1 MKLIVVESPTKART
15 LSKFLGKEYLIEA
28 SMGHVRDLPKKSLG
42 VDLEHEFKPEYVI
55 SAGKSKVVRQL
66 KQSAKKATSVI
77 LATDLDRE
85 GEAIAFHI
93 QYLLSEKRKA
103 KSEKQKFSRIVFHEI
118 TKTAIE
124 EALKHPGQVDLKLV
138 DAQAGRRILD
148 RLVGYQLSPIL
159 WRKVRR
165 GLSAGRVQSVAV
177 RLVVEREEEIKAF
190 KPETYWVVG
199 ASLKK
204 DKEEFAAYLKKITDQ
219 VKAEQAAADLKQA
232 EYSVS
237 EVKIRQVKQWPWP
250 PLMTSTLQR
259 TAGARLGWSAKK
271 TMHEAQNLYEQGLIT
286 YHRTDSLN
294 LASEAVSQAREF
306 ISQKFGA
313 AYLPE
318 RQVFYKTKAKNAQ
331 AAHEAI
337 RPTDVNFQSDNKLYK
352 LIWERFVACQMSP
365 AVVEKT
371 KVTVAANKYELF
383 AEGEKLLFDGWG
395 KIFKSQF
402 SIFNQLPNLQTNDQ
416 LKLIK
421 VLSEQKFTQP
431 PGRYTEASLIKV
443 LEEKEIGRPS
453 TYAPILSTVQDRHY
467 VEKEEKKLKPT
478 VIGEAVTKFLMKNF
492 PKVMDYEFTAKMEG
506 DLDEIAKGK
515 QSSVTVLKN
524 FYAGFSER
532 LIEVKEKADRVA
544 IETEKTGQKCPEC
557 NEGEVVIRTGRFG
570 KFLSC
575 EKFPECKYTATF
587 KEVVKGVVCGDC
599 GAEVVIKRTRRGK
612 QFYGCA
618 NYPKCKWASWNKPK
632 ALASGLPENQNTQ
645 ENGNQN

>member
-15 LSKFLGKEYLIEA
+15 LSRFLGKEYLIEA
-28 SMGHVRDLPKKSLG
+28 SMGHVRDLPKKNLG

-55 SAGKSKVVRQL
+55 SSGKSKIVRQL
-66 KQSAKKATSVI
+66 KQSAKKAEAVI

-118 TKTAIE
+118 TKNAIE
-124 EALKHPGQVDLKLV
+124 AALKHPGQVDLKLV
-138 DAQAGRRILD
+138 DAQQGRRILD

-190 KPETYWVVG
+190 KPEAYWVVG

-204 DKEEFAAYLKKITDQ
+204 DQENFEAYLKKITDQ
-219 VKAEQAAADLKQA
+219 AKAEQATVDLKQA
-232 EYSVS
+232 EYSVK
-237 EVKIRQVKQWPWP
+237 EVKTRQVKQWPWP

-259 TAGARLGWSAKK
+259 SAGARLGWSAKK

-294 LASEAVSQAREF
+294 LATEAVGQARKY
-306 ISQKFGA
+306 IQTKYGDK
-313 AYLPE
+313 YLPD
-318 RQVFYKTKAKNAQ
+318 RPVFYKTKAKNVQ

-352 LIWERFVACQMSP
+352 LIWERFVGCQMRP
-365 AVVEKT
+365 AVMGKT
-371 KVTVAANKYELF
+371 TVIVTAQPFDSAQGKYELK
-383 AEGEKLLFDGWG
+383 AEGERLIFDGWWKIG
-395 KIFKSQF
+395 KGQ
-402 SIFNQLPNLQTNDQ
+402 Q
-416 LKLIK
+416 LKNLPELKVGDKLELIK
-421 VLSEQKFTQP
+421 VLSEKKLTQP
-431 PGRYTEASLIKV
+431 PSRYTEASLIKV

-453 TYAPILSTVQDRHY
+453 TYAPILSTIQDRHY

-478 VIGEAVTKFLMKNF
+478 VIGEAVTKFLLKNF

-524 FYAGFSER
+524 FYSGFAEK
-532 LIEVKEKADRVA
+532 LNEVKEKAERVA
-544 IETEKTGQKCPEC
+544 IKTEKTGEKCPEC
-557 NEGEVVIRTGRFG
+557 KQGEVVIRTGRFG

-575 EKFPECKYTATF
+575 EKFPECKYTANF
-587 KEVVKGVVCGDC
+587 KEVVKEVVCGDC

-632 ALASGLPENQNTQ
+632 FDMVKKAVIIT
-645 ENGNQN
+645 

>member
-15 LSKFLGKEYLIEA
+15 LSRFLGKEYLIEA
-28 SMGHVRDLPKKSLG
+28 SMGHVRDLPKKNLG

-55 SAGKSKVVRQL
+55 SAGKSKIVRQL
-66 KQSAKKATSVI
+66 KQSAKKAEAVI

-118 TKTAIE
+118 TKTAID
-124 EALKHPGQVDLKLV
+124 EALQHPGQVDLKLV

-177 RLVVEREEEIKAF
+177 RLVVEREAEIKAF

-204 DKEEFAAYLKKITDQ
+204 DQEEFAAYLKKITDQ
-219 VKAEQAAADLKQA
+219 AQAEEAAAVLNQA
-232 EYSVS
+232 EYLVK
-237 EVKIRQVKQWPWP
+237 EVKTRQVKQWPWP

-259 TAGARLGWSAKK
+259 SAGARLGWSAKK

-294 LASEAVSQAREF
+294 LSEEAVRQAREF

-313 AYLPE
+313 GYLPG
-318 RQVFYKTKAKNAQ
+318 RPVFYKTKAKNTQ

-337 RPTDVNFQSDNKLYK
+337 RPTNVNFQSENKLYK
-352 LIWERFVACQMSP
+352 LIWERFVGCQMRP
-365 AVVEKT
+365 AVVGKT
-371 KVTVAANKYELF
+371 TVIIAADKYELV
-383 AEGEKLLFDGWG
+383 AEGERLIFDGWM
-395 KIFKSQF
+395 KVNEKLKTK
-402 SIFNQLPNLQTNDQ
+402 NEKLPE
-416 LKLIK
+416 LKEGDKLDLIK
-421 VLSEQKFTQP
+421 VLSEKKLTQP
-431 PGRYTEASLIKV
+431 PSRYTEASLIKV

-453 TYAPILSTVQDRHY
+453 TYAPILSTIQDRHY

-478 VIGEAVTKFLMKNF
+478 VIGEAVTKFLLLNF

-515 QSSVTVLKN
+515 QSSVAVLKN
-524 FYAGFSER
+524 FYTGFAER
-532 LIEVKEKADRVA
+532 LLEVKEKAERVA

-557 NEGEVVIRTGRFG
+557 KTGEVVIRTGRFG

-575 EKFPECKYTATF
+575 EKFPECKYTANF
-587 KEVVKGVVCGDC
+587 KEVVKGVVCADC
-599 GAEVVIKRTRRGK
+599 GAEVVIKRSRRGK
-612 QFYGCA
+612 QFYGCG

-632 ALASGLPENQNTQ
+632 SLQGGLQ
-645 ENGNQN
+645 GVSS